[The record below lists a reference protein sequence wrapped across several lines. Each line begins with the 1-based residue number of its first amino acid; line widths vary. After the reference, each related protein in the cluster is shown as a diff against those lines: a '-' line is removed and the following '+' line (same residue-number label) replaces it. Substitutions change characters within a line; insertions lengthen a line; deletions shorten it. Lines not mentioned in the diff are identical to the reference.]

1 MPTLS
6 ASDYTQ
12 YLKFKAAAISNT
24 NGPPRAIQTVDQVA
38 PNRSIINANLTA
50 SQAAFV
56 TNQRLTTKTGGLN
69 YVRPLPEITKRNNP
83 KALPTLSFSTGGAL
97 SSSAYRRPG
106 GLPTGFKNSQ
116 GSYYRVPQN
125 AGWVQGGRANQ

>member
-12 YLKFKAAAISNT
+12 YLKFKAAATSNT
-24 NGPPRAIQTVDQVA
+24 RGPPRMIQTVDQVA
-38 PNRSIINANLTA
+38 PNQSIINANLTA

-56 TNQRLTTKTGGLN
+56 TNKNLTTKTELN

-83 KALPTLSFSTGGAL
+83 KALAALSFSTGGAL

-116 GSYYRVPQN
+116 GTYYRVPQN
-125 AGWVQGGRANQ
+125 AGWVQGGKANQ